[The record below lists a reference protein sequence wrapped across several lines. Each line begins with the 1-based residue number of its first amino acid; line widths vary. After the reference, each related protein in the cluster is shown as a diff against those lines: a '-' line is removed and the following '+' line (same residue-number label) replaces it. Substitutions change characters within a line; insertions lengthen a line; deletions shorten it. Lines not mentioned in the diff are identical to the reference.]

1 MGASIEDTRLE
12 DAIVRSAAEAATL
25 GMAFQLETRNG
36 SRRFLH
42 VGPRCEEL
50 TGVTAEAALA
60 DAEALYGLVVHEHR
74 GALEEAGA
82 EAGRKLHPFDIELAI
97 RHAGNG
103 EVRWQRIAA
112 MPSLQP
118 DGSVLW
124 DGLQINV
131 ARRRQMAEELDDQR
145 RRVEIAVEATDL
157 GLWELDLRTN
167 QRIWSDRQRALFGL
181 GPDEEITD
189 EIYRRVLHP
198 DDYERVV
205 STIASAQTAADA
217 GDLVVEFRVV
227 RPDGET
233 RWMLTHGRVIRGE
246 RGPQRMVGTCLDI
259 TERKAAEERRTLL
272 LGELAHRAKNGL
284 AVVMAMVRQ
293 SARGQT
299 TVAGFE
305 DTLMARLQ
313 AMATSQDLVTASGG
327 RPVDL
332 GDLIRTA
339 LAAFDLAHF
348 EIDPSLNGVTVP
360 GEIAVGAGLLLHEL
374 ATNAVKYGALSNAK
388 GRVCLMRETSPAGRA
403 AFGWREAG
411 GPLVAKP
418 TRQGFGTRL
427 LQQALRNQG
436 GEVAFRFEPEGF
448 EARAEFPAA
457 Q

>member
-1 MGASIEDTRLE
+1 M
-12 DAIVRSAAEAATL
+12 
-25 GMAFQLETRNG
+25 
-36 SRRFLH
+36 
-42 VGPRCEEL
+42 
-50 TGVTAEAALA
+50 
-60 DAEALYGLVVHEHR
+60 
-74 GALEEAGA
+74 
-82 EAGRKLHPFDIELAI
+82 
-97 RHAGNG
+97 
-103 EVRWQRIAA
+103 
-112 MPSLQP
+112 
-118 DGSVLW
+118 
-124 DGLQINV
+124 
-131 ARRRQMAEELDDQR
+131 
-145 RRVEIAVEATDL
+145 
-157 GLWELDLRTN
+157 
-167 QRIWSDRQRALFGL
+167 FGL

-198 DDYERVV
+198 DDYDRAV
-205 STIASAQTAADA
+205 STIAAARAAVDA
-217 GDLVVEFRVV
+217 HDLVVEFRVV

-246 RGPQRMVGTCLDI
+246 RGPQRMVGTTLDI

-284 AVVMAMVRQ
+284 AVVMAMVKQ

-305 DTLMARLQ
+305 DMLMARLQ
-313 AMATSQDLVTASGG
+313 AMAVSQDLVTASGG

-388 GRVCLMRETSPAGRA
+388 GRVCLVRESSPAGRA

-411 GPLVAKP
+411 GPSVTKP